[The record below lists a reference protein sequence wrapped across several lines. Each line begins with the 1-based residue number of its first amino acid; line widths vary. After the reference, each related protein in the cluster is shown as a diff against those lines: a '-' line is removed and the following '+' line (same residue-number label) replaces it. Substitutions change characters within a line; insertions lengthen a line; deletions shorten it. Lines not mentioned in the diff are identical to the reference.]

1 MMRRPLTRRSL
12 VRLST
17 LALFTGSFFA
27 GQALAQAPAFPS
39 KPVRIVVAFAPGGG
53 VDAIA
58 RLLATKLTVMWGQP
72 VIVENKAG
80 ASGYIG
86 ADMVAKSPADGHT
99 VVISVPNSHS
109 IGPHLVKPPYDALR
123 DFTQM
128 SLLISFPNVLVTGN
142 SIPVNSMAELVAMG
156 KAQPKTL
163 NFASSGIG
171 SSQHL
176 SGEMFNMVAGIDAVH
191 VPYKGSAAA
200 MVDLIGGAVTF
211 SFDTATGTIPHIKG
225 GKLKAL
231 AVASPNRIPQLPNVP
246 TTAEAGFPGVQ
257 MSTWYGLS
265 GPANMPRAVVQKW
278 NADVVKVLQMP
289 DVRER
294 IEQLAGQSVASSPAE
309 FQAYLEVEYAKMGK
323 LVKEANVKAD

>member
-1 MMRRPLTRRSL
+1 
-12 VRLST
+12 
-17 LALFTGSFFA
+17 
-27 GQALAQAPAFPS
+27 
-39 KPVRIVVAFAPGGG
+39 
-53 VDAIA
+53 
-58 RLLATKLTVMWGQP
+58 
-72 VIVENKAG
+72 
-80 ASGYIG
+80 
-86 ADMVAKSPADGHT
+86 
-99 VVISVPNSHS
+99 
-109 IGPHLVKPPYDALR
+109 
-123 DFTQM
+123 
-128 SLLISFPNVLVTGN
+128 
-142 SIPVNSMAELVAMG
+142 
-156 KAQPKTL
+156 
-163 NFASSGIG
+163 
-171 SSQHL
+171 
-176 SGEMFNMVAGIDAVH
+176 
-191 VPYKGSAAA
+191 

-231 AVASPNRIPQLPNVP
+231 AVAGPNRIPQLPNVP